1 MKKNKQLAK
10 RVDQVHEAWARA
22 NGYRK
27 IRKALDKAQASG
39 FKQQAI
45 DETVPYNDIEEAQ
58 APSFKRQAPGTTSN
72 KRQATS
78 TKGQA
83 PSHKRQAP

>member
-39 FKQQAI
+39 FKH
-45 DETVPYNDIEEAQ
+45 Q
-58 APSFKRQAPGTTSN
+58 APSSE
-72 KRQATS
+72 
-78 TKGQA
+78 
-83 PSHKRQAP
+83 SHKQQASSVKHKGSSAKPQASSSLIIDPGKSFTDL

>member
-1 MKKNKQLAK
+1 VKKNQQLA
-10 RVDQVHEAWARA
+10 QLLLEIHEQWARD

-39 FKQQAI
+39 FKH
-45 DETVPYNDIEEAQ
+45 
-58 APSFKRQAPGTTSN
+58 QAPGTTSS
-72 KRQATS
+72 KRQASS
-78 TKGQA
+78 TEGQA